1 MGDPQ
6 ISKRLYSS
14 KDGRFWYAYQTIKT
28 VIQMAGRG
36 VRAKDDYAKTYLLD
50 GQFKRLYDEHPNMF
64 PEWFKEAIIW

>member
-1 MGDPQ
+1 
-6 ISKRLYSS
+6 
-14 KDGRFWYAYQTIKT
+14 
-28 VIQMAGRG
+28 MAGRG